1 LRIKGV
7 SDRDKAVI
15 EVMQMQ
21 MKNDKALEY
30 VKASGFEM
38 SLRTLYRIKKQV
50 KKRTNERLYLIAA
63 QTFAQ
68 QHLERIDELEL
79 IKKLMWENYHL
90 EFGSPYRKVMI
101 LKEIKDIQRYISSY
115 YEATPDYIEKPK
127 PEVDTRSVQSGE

>member
-1 LRIKGV
+1 
-7 SDRDKAVI
+7 
-15 EVMQMQ
+15 
-21 MKNDKALEY
+21 MKTTKRKTTKNQRKRR
-30 VKASGFEM
+30 K
-38 SLRTLYRIKKQV
+38 V
-50 KKRTNERLYLIAA
+50 KKRTQERLHLIAA
-63 QTFAQ
+63 QTFQQ
-68 QHLERIDELEL
+68 QHLDRIDELEL